1 MAEVVCDIQR
11 IPLDR
16 LAASPENAR
25 RAPPGDAAHAALKAS
40 LAAHGL
46 LENLVARAMDA
57 GPDGA
62 ARYAVVAGGR
72 RLAALRELAREGAV
86 APDLP
91 VPCRVVDA
99 EAAPRELSLAENVV
113 RVAMHP
119 ADQVEAFR
127 SLADAGAAV
136 SEIGARFG
144 VSERTVERRLR
155 LGGVAPELLDAC
167 RAGEIDLETLKAF
180 SVATDRERQLAVW
193 AEARDNGY
201 ALSAWR
207 VKQALTDG
215 RVPAESRLGRFVGV
229 AAYEAAGGAV
239 DRDLFAETGDGDVW
253 LEDQAL
259 LRRLASEKLDA
270 AAEELRTRWKWA
282 EARLDLEWDATA
294 RLGQTHPAPG
304 APTDA
309 ERAEVER
316 LEARRDEFAELDDDE
331 WTEELV
337 AESDRVDARLSE
349 IDAAVAAR
357 AVFRPEDIAAA
368 GCIVTVGS
376 DGEMKVLQGLVKPE
390 DMPARQ
396 GVNGSTDAG
405 AGASGARAAAPGGGG
420 EGRSV
425 VAPTLPPAPVDPAAA
440 ACKEAGVGISL
451 ADDLRALR
459 TAIVK
464 AHLECDFEAAFDLH
478 LFEMARDV
486 FGKGYREGTLD
497 VVARETL
504 DRPPA
509 RRNDAAFGAAHV
521 GEKNLAVSRT
531 IAPLD
536 WLEKPDAEAFAELR
550 ALPERK
556 KRQLFASCVARCL
569 KGQLAFET
577 GARPAF
583 EATVARLDID
593 FAAQARSNRTPVWS
607 TDLLWKRMPK
617 ARLLSIAG
625 ATLGEAWA
633 LAHAKDRKS
642 DLAAAL
648 EAAFDPHA
656 HAPADVT
663 AAGRKAALAWTPPG
677 FEAFDTGRADDAPE
691 AKASEPSDDTDA
703 PSTSSSGPDTEGGTV
718 ANAGGVAPGVGDNDV
733 VSRPEP
739 SGMEGSAGRPG
750 DADGAPDPAIGAGAP
765 ADAAGVA
772 NANGGREATAAPD
785 NGSAPANGGG
795 GHADPTPERR
805 PEAPPPA
812 ANGHDAG
819 GPGELPAFLRDAA

>member
-25 RAPPGDAAHAALKAS
+25 RAPPGDAAHAELKAS

-46 LENLVARAMDA
+46 LENLVARETEA

-72 RLAALRELAREGAV
+72 RLAALRDLAREGTV
-86 APDLP
+86 AADLP

-99 EAAPRELSLAENVV
+99 DAAPRELSLAENVV

-127 SLADAGAAV
+127 ALADAGAAV
-136 SEIGARFG
+136 SAIAARFG

-167 RAGEIDLETLKAF
+167 RAGEVDLETLKAF
-180 SVATDRERQLAVW
+180 SVTEDRERQLAVW

-201 ALSAWR
+201 GLSAWR
-207 VKQALTDG
+207 VKQALTEG

-239 DRDLFAETGDGDVW
+239 DRDLFAAAGEGDAW

-259 LRRLASEKLDA
+259 LRQLANEKLDA

-294 RLGQTHPAPG
+294 RLGRIHPAPG
-304 APTDA
+304 VPTDA
-309 ERAEVER
+309 ERAETER
-316 LEARRDEFAELDDDE
+316 LKARCDEFADLDDDE
-331 WTEELV
+331 WTDELIE
-337 AESDRVDARLSE
+337 ESDRVDARLSE
-349 IDAAVAAR
+349 IEAAVAAR
-357 AVFRPEDIAAA
+357 AVFRPEDIAVA
-368 GCIVTVGS
+368 GCIVTVGPG
-376 DGEMKVLQGLVKPE
+376 GEMRVLQGLVKPE

-396 GVNGSTDAG
+396 DANGSAG
-405 AGASGARAAAPGGGG
+405 AGVGTGASGPRAAAPSGGSGG
-420 EGRSV
+420 V
-425 VAPTLPPAPVDPAAA
+425 AAPTLPPVPADPAAA
-440 ACKEAGVGISL
+440 ARKEAGVGISL

-459 TAIVK
+459 TGIVK
-464 AHLECDFEAAFDLH
+464 AHLGCDFGAAFDLH

-486 FGKGYREGTLD
+486 FGRDYREGALD
-497 VVARETL
+497 VVARETP
-504 DRPPA
+504 DRPPG
-509 RRNDAAFGAAHV
+509 RRDDAAFGAAHV
-521 GEKNLAVSRT
+521 GEKNLT
-531 IAPLD
+531 IARMIEPLD

-550 ALPERK
+550 ALPK
-556 KRQLFASCVARCL
+556 DDKRRLFASCVARCL

-593 FAAQARSNRTPVWS
+593 FAAQARSNLTPVWS
-607 TDLLWKRMPK
+607 AELLWKRMPK

-633 LAHAKDRKS
+633 LAHSKDRKS

-648 EAAFDPHA
+648 EAAFDSHA
-656 HAPADVT
+656 DAPADVT
-663 AAGRKAALAWTPPG
+663 PAGREAALAWTPPG
-677 FEAFDTGRADDAPE
+677 FEAFDAGRAGEAPE
-691 AKASEPSDDTDA
+691 AKAPETSDDTVA
-703 PSTSSSGPDTEGGTV
+703 PPASSSGPEAEGKKT
-718 ANAGGVAPGVGDNDV
+718 ANAGGVAPG
-733 VSRPEP
+733 
-739 SGMEGSAGRPG
+739 
-750 DADGAPDPAIGAGAP
+750 APDAS
-765 ADAAGVA
+765 V
-772 NANGGREATAAPD
+772 NGGRKAKAAPG
-785 NGSAPANGGG
+785 NRLAPANGGG
-795 GHADPTPERR
+795 RADPTPGRR

-819 GPGELPAFLRDAA
+819 GSGQLPAFLRDAA

>member
-25 RAPPGDAAHAALKAS
+25 RAPPGDAAHAELKAS

-46 LENLVARAMDA
+46 LENLVVRAVEAD
-57 GPDGA
+57 PDGA

-72 RLAALRELAREGAV
+72 RLAALRELAREGA
-86 APDLP
+86 APADLP
-91 VPCRVVDA
+91 VPCRVVDT
-99 EAAPRELSLAENVV
+99 EAPPQEVSLAENVV

-136 SEIGARFG
+136 SAIAARFG

-167 RAGEIDLETLKAF
+167 RAGDVDLETLKAF
-180 SVATDRERQLAVW
+180 SVTEDRERQLAVW

-201 ALSAWR
+201 GLSAWR
-207 VKQALTDG
+207 VKQALTEG

-229 AAYEAAGGAV
+229 EAYEAAGGAV
-239 DRDLFAETGDGDVW
+239 DRDLFAATGEGCAW
-253 LEDQAL
+253 LEDRAL
-259 LRRLASEKLDA
+259 LRRLANEKLDA

-294 RLGQTHPAPG
+294 RLGQVHPAPG
-304 APTDA
+304 VPTDA

-316 LEARRDEFAELDDDE
+316 LEARSDEFADLDDDE
-331 WTEELV
+331 WTEALV
-337 AESDRVDARLSE
+337 EESDRVDARLSE
-349 IDAAVAAR
+349 IAAAVAAR
-357 AVFRPEDIAAA
+357 AVFRPEDIAVA

-376 DGEMKVLQGLVKPE
+376 GGEMKVLQGLVKPE
-390 DMPARQ
+390 DMPTRPDAD
-396 GVNGSTDAG
+396 GPADAG
-405 AGASGARAAAPGGGG
+405 TSGPRAA
-420 EGRSV
+420 
-425 VAPTLPPAPVDPAAA
+425 APTLPPAPVDPATAA
-440 ACKEAGVGISL
+440 RKEAGVGISL
-451 ADDLRALR
+451 AEDLRALR
-459 TAIVK
+459 TGIVK
-464 AHLECDFEAAFDLH
+464 AHLGCDFEAAFDLT

-486 FGKGYREGTLD
+486 FGQDYREGSLD
-497 VVARETL
+497 VVARETPA
-504 DRPPA
+504 RPPG
-509 RRNDAAFGAAHV
+509 RRNDDAFGAAHV
-521 GEKNLAVSRT
+521 GEKNLAIART

-536 WLEKPDAEAFAELR
+536 WLEKPDAEAFAALR
-550 ALPERK
+550 ALPEDD
-556 KRQLFASCVARCL
+556 KRRLFASCVARCL

-607 TDLLWKRMPK
+607 AELLWKRMPK

-648 EAAFDPHA
+648 EAAFDA
-656 HAPADVT
+656 RADAPADVT
-663 AAGRKAALAWTPPG
+663 PAGREAALAWTPPG
-677 FEAFDTGRADDAPE
+677 FEAFDAGRSNDAPE
-691 AKASEPSDDTDA
+691 AKATETSDNAGAPPSSPDA
-703 PSTSSSGPDTEGGTV
+703 EGGKA
-718 ANAGGVAPGVGDNDV
+718 ANAGA
-733 VSRPEP
+733 SRPEP
-739 SGMEGSAGRPG
+739 SGKGPGRPN
-750 DADGAPDPAIGAGAP
+750 DVQDPAIGAGAP
-765 ADAAGVA
+765 ADAAGIA
-772 NANGGREATAAPD
+772 TADDGREASAAPD
-785 NGSAPANGGG
+785 NGLAPADGGAS
-795 GHADPTPERR
+795 HADPTPERR

>member
-46 LENLVARAMDA
+46 LENLVARETEA

-72 RLAALRELAREGAV
+72 RLAALRELAREGTV
-86 APDLP
+86 AADLP

-99 EAAPRELSLAENVV
+99 EAPSRELSLAENVV

-127 SLADAGAAV
+127 ALADAGAAV

-167 RAGEIDLETLKAF
+167 RAGEVDLETLKAF
-180 SVATDRERQLAVW
+180 SVTEDRERQLAVW

-201 ALSAWR
+201 GLSAWR
-207 VKQALTDG
+207 VKQTLTEG

-239 DRDLFAETGDGDVW
+239 DRDLFAETGEGDAW

-259 LRRLASEKLDA
+259 LRRLANEKLDA

-294 RLGQTHPAPG
+294 RLGRVHPAPG
-304 APTDA
+304 VPTDA
-309 ERAEVER
+309 ERAETER
-316 LEARRDEFAELDDDE
+316 LGARCDEFADLDDDE
-331 WTEELV
+331 WTDELI

-349 IDAAVAAR
+349 IEAAVSAR
-357 AVFRPEDIAAA
+357 AVFRPEDIAVA
-368 GCIVTVGS
+368 GCIVTVGP
-376 DGEMKVLQGLVKPE
+376 GGGMKVLQGLVKPE

-396 GVNGSTDAG
+396 DADGSADAG
-405 AGASGARAAAPGGGG
+405 TGASGPRAAAPGGG
-420 EGRSV
+420 SV
-425 VAPTLPPAPVDPAAA
+425 TAPTLPPVPVDPAAA
-440 ACKEAGVGISL
+440 ARKEAGVGISL

-459 TAIVK
+459 TGIVK
-464 AHLECDFEAAFDLH
+464 AHLGCDFEAAFDLH

-486 FGKGYREGTLD
+486 FGQDYREGSLD
-497 VVARETL
+497 VVARETP
-504 DRPPA
+504 DRPPG
-509 RRNDAAFGAAHV
+509 RRDDAAFGAAHV
-521 GEKNLAVSRT
+521 GEKNLTVART
-531 IAPLD
+531 IEPLD
-536 WLEKPDAEAFAELR
+536 WLEKPDAEAFAALR
-550 ALPERK
+550 ALPK
-556 KRQLFASCVARCL
+556 DDKRRLFASCVARCL

-593 FAAQARSNRTPVWS
+593 FAAQARSNLTPVWS
-607 TDLLWKRMPK
+607 AELLWKRMPK
-617 ARLLSIAG
+617 ARLLSVAG

-648 EAAFDPHA
+648 EAAFYAHA
-656 HAPADVT
+656 DAPADVT
-663 AAGRKAALAWTPPG
+663 AAGREAALAWTPPG
-677 FEAFDTGRADDAPE
+677 FDAFDAGRADDAPE
-691 AKASEPSDDTDA
+691 AKAPETSDDTVA
-703 PSTSSSGPDTEGGTV
+703 PPASSNGPEAEGGKAV
-718 ANAGGVAPGVGDNDV
+718 NAGGAGDDASASQPGSSDKGQ
-733 VSRPEP
+733 
-739 SGMEGSAGRPG
+739 
-750 DADGAPDPAIGAGAP
+750 AGAP
-765 ADAAGVA
+765 ADAAGIA
-772 NANGGREATAAPD
+772 AANGGRKATTAPD
-785 NGSAPANGGG
+785 DGLAPANGGG
-795 GHADPTPERR
+795 RADPTPGRR

-819 GPGELPAFLRDAA
+819 GSGELPAFLRDAA